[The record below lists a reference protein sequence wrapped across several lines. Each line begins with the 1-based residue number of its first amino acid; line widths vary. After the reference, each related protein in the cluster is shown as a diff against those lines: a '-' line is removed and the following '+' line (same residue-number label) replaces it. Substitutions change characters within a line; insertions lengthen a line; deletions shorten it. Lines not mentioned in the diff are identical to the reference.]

1 MSGVTL
7 GDDRRCRR
15 WRSAFS
21 ALLALALTGAAPLA
35 PHGATLAADARP
47 ANLLLITVDT
57 LRPDALGW
65 VSGRQATPAIDRLA
79 REGFAFPAAVSPM
92 PLTFPSHAAML
103 TATTP
108 RRLGIRDN
116 GRVLGADVTT
126 LAESLRRSGYA
137 TAAFVSGYPLAAIF
151 GLDRGFDVYDDK
163 LSAGHEEGELE
174 RPASSTTTAARAWL
188 RRARPPWFAWVHYY
202 DPHYPYEPPRAFKRP
217 GPRGAYDG
225 EVAFVDSAI
234 ADLRRGVEESAS
246 GDTLVVFAA
255 DHGESLGEHGEGTHG
270 FFIYDSTVA
279 VPLIFH
285 FPGRISPGRSQAP
298 ARLLDVAPTA
308 LALLGQR
315 PLPEAEGV
323 SLVPT
328 LAGKSQEIPFA
339 YVETYQPWISYGW
352 SPLSAVRQAGWKL
365 IQAPR
370 PELYDLARDPGEE
383 HNLVDRNASTAQH
396 LRGLLAELKPG
407 RSLQGP
413 RLDAEVAE
421 RLQALGYTGGGASD
435 AEPPTTGLRDP
446 KDGGVLRDL
455 MTAAD
460 QDLRR
465 GDHRAAV
472 AKFDSVLAQDPENR
486 FALLRSSSGLLRLGD
501 PRGAIPRLKKLV
513 QLNPDQPEA
522 HEAYAVALGRA
533 GQHTPAAEQWKEVV
547 RLQPRRAQAWSS
559 MGAALGLSGRK
570 DEAVK
575 ALARGVEL
583 QPDDPQFLVKLAF
596 AEHAAG
602 RIEDAA
608 THLGRAAS
616 LAGQERFEY
625 PSALGIILLQ
635 LSRPDEARRWLKRS
649 RPEEEEFAEARLQ
662 LAILEA
668 DAGRRVEARRAL
680 AEALAKAPELS
691 ARAEGDPRLAPL
703 LR

>member
-1 MSGVTL
+1 
-7 GDDRRCRR
+7 
-15 WRSAFS
+15 
-21 ALLALALTGAAPLA
+21 
-35 PHGATLAADARP
+35 
-47 ANLLLITVDT
+47 
-57 LRPDALGW
+57 
-65 VSGRQATPAIDRLA
+65 
-79 REGFAFPAAVSPM
+79 M
-92 PLTFPSHAAML
+92 PLTFPSHAALL
-103 TATTP
+103 TAMTP

-137 TAAFVSGYPLAAIF
+137 TGAFVSGYPLAAIF

-163 LSAGHEEGELE
+163 LSAGQEEGDLE
-174 RPASSTTTAARAWL
+174 RPASSTTMAARAWL
-188 RRARPPWFAWVHYY
+188 RTARPPWFAWVHYY
-202 DPHYPYEPPRAFKRP
+202 DPHYPYEPPAGFKRP

-234 ADLRRGVEESAS
+234 GDLRRGVEELAS

-270 FFIYDSTVA
+270 YFIYDSTVT

-285 FPGRISPGRSQAP
+285 FPGRVGPGRSPAP

-315 PLPEAEGV
+315 PLPEPEGV

-328 LAGKSQEIPFA
+328 LSGKSQEIPFA
-339 YVETYQPWISYGW
+339 YVETYQPWNSYGW
-352 SPLSAVRQAGWKL
+352 SPLTAVRQAGWKL

-383 HNLVDRNASTAQH
+383 HNVIDQHPSNAQR
-396 LRGLLAELKPG
+396 LRGLLGQVKAA
-407 RSLQGP
+407 RLQGP
-413 RLDAEVAE
+413 RLDPEVAE
-421 RLQALGYTGGGASD
+421 RLQALGYTGGGGAD
-435 AEPPTTGLRDP
+435 AEPPASGLRDP
-446 KDGGVLRDL
+446 KDGGALRDL

-460 QDLRR
+460 QDLRH
-465 GDHRAAV
+465 GDNRAAV

-486 FALLRSSSGLLRLGD
+486 FALLRSSAGLLSLGD
-501 PRGAIPRLKKLV
+501 PRPAIPRLRKLV
-513 QLNPDQPEA
+513 HLNPDQPEA
-522 HEAYAVALGRA
+522 HETFAVALGRA
-533 GQHTPAAEQWKEVV
+533 GQHGPAADQWREVV

-559 MGAALGLSGRK
+559 LGAAVGLSGKRQ
-570 DEAVK
+570 EAVK
-575 ALARGVEL
+575 AFARAVEL
-583 QPDDPQFLVKLAF
+583 QSDDPQFLVKLAF

-602 RIEDAA
+602 EVEAA
-608 THLGRAAS
+608 TTHLARAAS
-616 LAGQERFEY
+616 MTGQDRFEY
-625 PSALGIILLQ
+625 PSALGILLLQ
-635 LSRPDEARRWLKRS
+635 LGRPDEARRWLKRS

-662 LAILEA
+662 LAILEV

-680 AEALAKAPELS
+680 GEALAKAPELT

>member
-1 MSGVTL
+1 MTL
-7 GDDRRCRR
+7 GESRR
-15 WRSAFS
+15 WRRGRYAFPV
-21 ALLALALTGAAPLA
+21 LALALAGTAPQA
-35 PHGATLAADARP
+35 PGRATQASDPRP
-47 ANLLLITVDT
+47 ANLVLITVDT
-57 LRPDALGW
+57 LRPDSLGW

-103 TATTP
+103 TAMTP
-108 RRLGIRDN
+108 RRLGLRDN

-126 LAESLRRSGYA
+126 LADALRRGGYA
-137 TAAFVSGYPLAAIF
+137 TGAFVSGYPLAAIF

-174 RPASSTTTAARAWL
+174 RPASSTTAAARAWL
-188 RRARPPWFAWVHYY
+188 RTARPPWFVWVHYY
-202 DPHYPYEPPRAFKRP
+202 DPHYPYEPPAAFKRP

-225 EVAFVDSAI
+225 EVAFVDSAV
-234 ADLRRGVEESAS
+234 ADLRRGVEALAS
-246 GDTLVVFAA
+246 GDTLMVFAA

-285 FPGRISPGRSQAP
+285 FPRRISPGRSLAP
-298 ARLLDVAPTA
+298 ARLLDIAPTA

-315 PLPEAEGV
+315 PLPEPEGV

-328 LAGKSQEIPFA
+328 LAGKSQQIPFA

-352 SPLSAVRQAGWKL
+352 SPLTAVRQAGWKL

-370 PELYDLARDPGEE
+370 PELYDLAKDPGEE
-383 HNLVDRNASTAQH
+383 HNMIDRNSSTAQQ
-396 LRGLLAELKPG
+396 LRGLLREMKPG
-407 RSLQGP
+407 RSPQGP
-413 RLDAEVAE
+413 RLDPEVAE
-421 RLQALGYTGGGASD
+421 RLQALGYTGGGGSD
-435 AEPPTTGLRDP
+435 VEPPARGLRDP
-446 KDGGVLRDL
+446 KDGGALRDL
-455 MTAAD
+455 MTEAD
-460 QDLRR
+460 QHLRR
-465 GDHRAAV
+465 GDNRAAV

-501 PRGAIPRLKKLV
+501 SRGAIPRLKKLV

-522 HEAYAVALGRA
+522 HEAFAVALGRA
-533 GQHTPAAEQWKEVV
+533 SQHAAAADQWKEVV

-559 MGAALGLSGRK
+559 MGAALGLSGKR
-570 DEAVK
+570 EQAVK
-575 ALARGVEL
+575 AFAHAVEL
-583 QPDDPQFLVKLAF
+583 QPSDPGFLVRLAF

-602 RIEDAA
+602 QIEAAA

-625 PSALGIILLQ
+625 PSALGILLLQ
-635 LSRPDEARRWLKRS
+635 LGRPDEARRWLKRS

-668 DAGRRVEARRAL
+668 DAGRSVEARRAL
-680 AEALAKAPELS
+680 GEALAKAPELT